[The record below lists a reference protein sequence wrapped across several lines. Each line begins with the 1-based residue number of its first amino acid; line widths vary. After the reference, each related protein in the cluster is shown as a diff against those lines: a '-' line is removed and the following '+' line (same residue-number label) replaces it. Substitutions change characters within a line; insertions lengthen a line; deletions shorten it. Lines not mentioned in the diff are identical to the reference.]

1 MHETMLS
8 YCLKGRKNTESRNLK
23 VVKNNNGKIMFL
35 SKYAVC
41 NSKKL
46 KFPKE
51 QEIRRSLTNL
61 PGGKIPILSH

>member
-8 YCLKGRKNTESRNLK
+8 YCLKGRKNTESKNLK

-61 PGGKIPILSH
+61 PGGKIPNLSH

>member
-8 YCLKGRKNTESRNLK
+8 YCLKGRKNTESKNLK

-51 QEIRRSLTNL
+51 QEIRRLLTNL

>member
-8 YCLKGRKNTESRNLK
+8 YCLKGRKNTESKNLK

-61 PGGKIPILSH
+61 PGGEIPILSH